1 MKGLRALSVASELFP
16 LIKTGGLG
24 DVAGA
29 LPRALAPLGAEV
41 RSLVPGYPAILEQIG
56 SAQVL
61 HEFTDL
67 FGGAARLLGTAA
79 SDGLDVIVIDAP
91 HLYRRAGN
99 IYTAPDGTDWRTMPS
114 ASPPS
119 VGLPPRSPRAAA
131 GLATRPRACP

>member
-29 LPRALAPLGAEV
+29 LPRTLAPLGAEV

-61 HEFTDL
+61 HEFKDL

-99 IYTAPDGTDWRTMPS
+99 IYTAPDGTDWPDNAERFAALS
-114 ASPPS
+114 WVAAEI
-119 VGLPPRSPRAAA
+119 GLGLLAEIGRAHV
-131 GLATRPRACP
+131 